1 MQDNRK
7 EFTLKQ
13 MGEVFKRG
21 WLTMLIYIL
30 IAAIVFGSVAAIY
43 KTTSTTSEYRAK
55 ISFASAVDDDMLTDL
70 NSSANVSKALTDLG
84 MKEDEIPAYVDAI
97 RSAISITPIV
107 YSNQTDTETQFI
119 PSSYWVTMGEISGL
133 SEARCTQIL
142 NRIIANFI
150 DEYNL
155 KNSSSTVTSEN
166 EQAFADYSSFDYV
179 EVIYEMNAKLDTM
192 KFTAETLSAR
202 ANGFVSSSRD
212 ITFAVFI
219 SRIESLQKQLTNYE
233 EWIMNKGIT
242 KSTNKLT
249 ASEYIAMRVRL
260 AEEMATKY
268 ENIERKWN
276 EVIEFVKLN
285 GSFSGTIDGTNNIII
300 DPSSIVEFIEKY
312 AEQIVPQYEE
322 AAMVLA
328 DWQSKQTTFDSATDF
343 PNASEEDKKA
353 YLASAD
359 ADMED
364 LVTNT
369 TQLIEIYNDM
379 IKDYNKSGISSSSSA
394 SLITPAYVSSTSKIS
409 NTVILIIIALAVVLA
424 GLIGFVQTRNR
435 YLKLLDAED
444 QKAIALAEETLPE
457 ENKAENAEDDKSEK
471 Q

>member
-155 KNSSSTVTSEN
+155 KNSSTVTSEN

-192 KFTAETLSAR
+192 KFTAETLSKDS
-202 ANGFVSSSRD
+202 NGFISSSRD

-219 SRIESLQKQLTNYE
+219 SRIESLQKQLTNFE
-233 EWIMNKGIT
+233 EWIINKGIT
-242 KSTNKLT
+242 KQTNKLS
-249 ASEYIAMRVRL
+249 ASDYIAMRVRV
-260 AEEMATKY
+260 AEQTATKY
-268 ENIERKWN
+268 KNIEEKWN
-276 EVIEFVKLN
+276 KVIETVKLN
-285 GSFSGTIDGTNNIII
+285 GSFSGTIEGTNIII
-300 DPSSIVEFIEKY
+300 DSSSLVEFAKKY
-312 AEQIVPQYEE
+312 ATEIVPQYAE
-322 AAMVLA
+322 AAMDLEE
-328 DWQSKQTTFDSATDF
+328 WQSKQTTFDSATDF
-343 PNASEEDKKA
+343 PNASDDDKKT

-379 IKDYNKSGISSSSSA
+379 IKDYNKSGISSSSA
-394 SLITPAYVSSTSKIS
+394 SLITPAYISSTSKIS
-409 NTVILIIIALAVVLA
+409 NTVILLIIALAVVLA

>member
-242 KSTNKLT
+242 KETNKLT
-249 ASEYIAMRVRL
+249 ASEYIAMRVRI
-260 AEEMATKY
+260 AEQTASKY
-268 ENIERKWN
+268 ENIATKWK
-276 EVIEFVKLN
+276 EAIDLIELN
-285 GSFSGTIDGTNNIII
+285 GSFSGTIDGQIINVDISSYI
-300 DPSSIVEFIEKY
+300 DFVNKY
-312 AEQIVPQYEE
+312 TEQVVPQYEE
-322 AAMVLA
+322 AAMVLEE
-328 DWQSKQTTFDSATDF
+328 WQSKQTTFDSATDF
-343 PNASEEDKKA
+343 PNASDDDKKT